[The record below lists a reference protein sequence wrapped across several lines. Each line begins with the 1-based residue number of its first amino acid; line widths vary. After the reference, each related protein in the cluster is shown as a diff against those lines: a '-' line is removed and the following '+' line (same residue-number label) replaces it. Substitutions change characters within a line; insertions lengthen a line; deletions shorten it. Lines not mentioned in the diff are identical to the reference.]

1 MYADIINVLSDIYES
16 AAESKVMWHLSF
28 IIWWIEN
35 DSRDDSI
42 IDKKNA
48 QIWE

>member
-28 IIWWIEN
+28 VI
-35 DSRDDSI
+35 
-42 IDKKNA
+42 
-48 QIWE
+48 